1 MSRLVCLLSLVL
13 VGCPSLPDADTG
25 TYYTESGNWS
35 HADHDGGR
43 DTGTTGTDIHGGAYA
58 MDTGAET
65 PGFGAVVQRWVAAI
79 DEWAKP

>member
-1 MSRLVCLLSLVL
+1 MGNTVNRLAWVSSLLLL
-13 VGCPSLPDADTG
+13 GCPSLPDADTG
-25 TYYTESGNWS
+25 YGETCNWS
-35 HADHDGGR
+35 HADHDGGY
-43 DTGTTGTDIHGGAYA
+43 DPDMDIHGGAYA